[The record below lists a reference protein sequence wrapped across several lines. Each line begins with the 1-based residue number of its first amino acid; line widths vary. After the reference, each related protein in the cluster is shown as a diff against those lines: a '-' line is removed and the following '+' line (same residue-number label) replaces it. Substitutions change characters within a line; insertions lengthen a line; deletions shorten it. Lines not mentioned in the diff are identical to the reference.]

1 MKNPNHQWS
10 DKKLEISNQ
19 IILVKK
25 IKENESNLF

>member
-25 IKENESNLF
+25 

>member
-19 IILVKK
+19 IILVKN
-25 IKENESNLF
+25 KENESNLF